1 MLKFKGKNIMINRID
16 LIKKIALQV
25 QNNRVSLS
33 GIERQAVMLADLEY
47 TTVNKKVV
55 DNVSEL
61 D

>member
-1 MLKFKGKNIMINRID
+1 MTRIE

-25 QNNRVSLS
+25 QNKSVSLS

-47 TTVNKKVV
+47 TTVNKKAV

-61 D
+61 DFN

>member
-1 MLKFKGKNIMINRID
+1 MINRID

-25 QNNRVSLS
+25 QNKSVSLS

-61 D
+61 DFN

>member
-1 MLKFKGKNIMINRID
+1 MINRID

-33 GIERQAVMLADLEY
+33 GIERQAVMLAGLEY
-47 TTVNKKVV
+47 VTIDKKIV

-61 D
+61 DFN